1 MRLVARG
8 RAGGLEIAVED
19 DGPGI
24 PADQRERIFD
34 RFHRTDAGRTRDS
47 GGAGLGLAIAKA
59 IVGAHGGT
67 ITAGVAP
74 AGGARVAFVLP
85 KWTPGVGPTLRSS
98 VVGDVPAVGRQR

>member
-1 MRLVARG
+1 M
-8 RAGGLEIAVED
+8 ED

-24 PADQRERIFD
+24 PAEQRERIFD

-74 AGGARVAFVLP
+74 AGGARVAFLLP
-85 KWTPGVGPTLRSS
+85 NWTPGTGPTSRRS
-98 VVGDVPAVGRQR
+98 VVGDVPVVGRQR